1 MIKLGLD
8 FDNTLIDY
16 DEVFYKIAF
25 QKDLIPQSIDRNK
38 ASVRKYLV
46 DNHREEEFTML
57 QGEVYGS
64 KILEAKKSDGMFE
77 TLKLLNNNGVKL
89 IIVSHKTKYPYAG
102 EKYNLHN
109 AAKNWLVKN
118 KFFDPDSLAMD
129 EKDVFFE
136 VTKEKKINRIHQL
149 KIDFFIDDLES
160 ILQMISHD
168 VKKILYNPNN
178 IKPKLEGIKV
188 LKNWRELPFLLYK
201 QNECI

>member
-1 MIKLGLD
+1 MIRLGLD

-25 QKDLIPQSIDRNK
+25 QKGLIPKSVERNK
-38 ASVRKYLV
+38 ASVRTYLV
-46 DNHREEEFTML
+46 NKNKEEEFILL

-64 KILEAKKSDGMFE
+64 KILEAKQSEGMLE
-77 TLKLLNNNGVKL
+77 TLNLLKNNGVKL

-102 EKYNLHN
+102 EKYNLHY

-118 KFFDPDSLAMD
+118 RFFDPAYLAMG

-136 VTKEKKINRIHQL
+136 VTKENKINRINQL
-149 KIDFFIDDLES
+149 KLNFFIDDLES
-160 ILQMISHD
+160 ILQLIGDD

-178 IKPKLEGIKV
+178 IKPKLQGIKE
-188 LKNWRELPFLLYK
+188 LNKWRELPNLIFK
-201 QNECI
+201 KNACI

>member
-16 DEVFYKIAF
+16 DDVFYKIAC
-25 QKDLIPQSIDRNK
+25 QKDLIPKCIDRNK

-46 DNHREEEFTML
+46 SENREEEFILL

-64 KILEAKKSDGMFE
+64 KILEAKKSEGMFE
-77 TLKLLNNNGVKL
+77 TLNLLKNNGVEL

-118 KFFDPDSLAMD
+118 KFFDNNYLAMD
-129 EKDVFFE
+129 KKNVFFE

-149 KIDFFIDDLES
+149 KISFFIDDLES
-160 ILQMISHD
+160 ILQLISDD
-168 VKKILYNPNN
+168 VQKILYNPNN
-178 IKPKLEGIKV
+178 IKPKLEGIKEI
-188 LKNWRELPFLLYK
+188 KNWRELPDLIYK
-201 QNECI
+201 KNE